1 MRLNDWRRQAEEYRD
16 IDRAIQR
23 ELEERMYVY
32 ILSEKAGQ
40 GGADND
46 LFTVGFYDP
55 AGKFRPESDYGT
67 KDEAAARV
75 AYLNG
80 SGR

>member
-1 MRLNDWRRQAEEYRD
+1 MRLNDWHKQAEEYRD
-16 IDRAIQR
+16 IDRAILR
-23 ELEERMYVY
+23 ELEARMYVY
-32 ILSEKAGQ
+32 ILSEKAGH

-55 AGKFRPESDYGT
+55 AGKFQPESDYGT
-67 KDEAAARV
+67 REKAAERV

-80 SGR
+80 GK